1 MALNALTPSHEQSPW
16 RVALARY
23 IALAIIVFGLRIEAS
38 SLRFAPGIL
47 EGASDGWSCSK
58 ILYIELRIADLG
70 LLFGSRIFETGRDA
84 AVATV

>member
-1 MALNALTPSHEQSPW
+1 MALNALTPSHERSPW

-23 IALAIIVFGLRIEAS
+23 IALAITVFGLRIEAS
-38 SLRFAPGIL
+38 SLRFAPGFL
-47 EGASDGWSCSK
+47 KGARDGWSCSK

-70 LLFGSRIFETGRDA
+70 LLFGSRIFETSGDA

>member
-1 MALNALTPSHEQSPW
+1 MALNALIYLHEQSPW

-23 IALAIIVFGLRIEAS
+23 IALAITVFGLRIEAS
-38 SLRFAPGIL
+38 SLRFARGIL
-47 EGASDGWSCSK
+47 EGARDGWSCSK

-70 LLFGSRIFETGRDA
+70 LLFGSRIFETSGDA

>member
-1 MALNALTPSHEQSPW
+1 MALNALTASREQSPW
-16 RVALARY
+16 RVALAHY
-23 IALAIIVFGLRIEAS
+23 ISLAITVFGLRIEAS

-47 EGASDGWSCSK
+47 EGASERWSCSK
-58 ILYIELRIADLG
+58 ILSIELRIADLG

>member
-23 IALAIIVFGLRIEAS
+23 IALAITVFALLIEAS
-38 SLRFAPGIL
+38 SLRFAPGIP
-47 EGASDGWSCSK
+47 EGARDGWSCSK

-70 LLFGSRIFETGRDA
+70 LLFGSRIFETGKDA

>member
-23 IALAIIVFGLRIEAS
+23 IALAITVFGLRIEAS
-38 SLRFAPGIL
+38 SLRSALGIV
-47 EGASDGWSCSK
+47 ERASDGWSCSK
-58 ILYIELRIADLG
+58 ILSIELRIADLG

>member
-1 MALNALTPSHEQSPW
+1 MALNPLTPSHEQPPW
-16 RVALARY
+16 RFALARY
-23 IALAIIVFGLRIEAS
+23 IALAITVFGLRIEAS

-58 ILYIELRIADLG
+58 ILSIELRIADLE

>member
-16 RVALARY
+16 RFALARY
-23 IALAIIVFGLRIEAS
+23 IALAITVFGLRIEAS

-58 ILYIELRIADLG
+58 ILSIELRIADLG
-70 LLFGSRIFETGRDA
+70 LLFGSRIFENGWDA

>member
-1 MALNALTPSHEQSPW
+1 MALNALTPSHKQAPW

-23 IALAIIVFGLRIEAS
+23 IVLAIAVFGLRIEAS

-58 ILYIELRIADLG
+58 ILSIELRIADLG
-70 LLFGSRIFETGRDA
+70 LLFGSRIFETGKDA

>member
-1 MALNALTPSHEQSPW
+1 MALNALTPSHARSPW
-16 RVALARY
+16 RLALARY
-23 IALAIIVFGLRIEAS
+23 IALAITVFGSRIEAS
-38 SLRFAPGIL
+38 SFRFVSGIL

-70 LLFGSRIFETGRDA
+70 LLFGSRILETGWDA